1 MVPGMKRTQPA
12 DPIPAARNE
21 ESPDA
26 SAGADAARWLLLIH
40 QLPPQPAYF
49 RVKIWRRLQG
59 LGAVTIKNAVYAL
72 PAQEETHEDFQWVLS
87 EIRSGGGEGFI
98 CEAKLIDGLGDSET
112 IQMFHAAR
120 DADYAEV
127 ATEARQL
134 LDSIGTAEPVAPD
147 RRRQIGSQAARLGR
161 RLGEIG
167 KIDFF
172 GAAGRKPAQDRLDEI
187 AARLSGGHDD
197 MTDTTPKNPEG
208 YVGRVWVTRSGLHI
222 DRIASAWLIR
232 RFVDAE
238 ARFKFVADRNYKPAP
253 GELRFDMFEAE
264 FTHEGELCT
273 FEVLIARLG
282 LNDPALGPIAEI
294 IHDIDLKDGK
304 YGREETAGIDRL
316 VLGIAH
322 QHRDDMER
330 IAKGGDVFDGLYE
343 FFRRTRPAS
352 TTAKKR
358 ESK

>member
-1 MVPGMKRTQPA
+1 MKSAASANLTLPA
-12 DPIPAARNE
+12 SPEPPRDEPAA
-21 ESPDA
+21 
-26 SAGADAARWLLLIH
+26 AAAPLWLLLIH

-72 PAQEETHEDFQWVLS
+72 PASEETHEDFQWVLS
-87 EIRSGGGEGFI
+87 EIRAGGGEGFI
-98 CEAKLIDGLGDSET
+98 CEAKLIDGLSDDEA

-134 LDSIGTAEPVAPD
+134 LDSIGSNEPVASD
-147 RRRQIGSQAARLGR
+147 RRRQIEGQAARLGR
-161 RLGEIG
+161 RLAEIG

-172 GAAGRKPAQDRLDEI
+172 GAAGRKSAQDLLDEI
-187 AARLSGGHDD
+187 AARLSGGSED
-197 MTDTTPKNPEG
+197 MTNTTAKNPAG
-208 YVGRVWVTRSGLHI
+208 YVGRVWVTRAGLHI
-222 DRIASAWLIR
+222 DRVASAWLIR
-232 RFVDAE
+232 RFIDAE

-282 LNDPALGPIAEI
+282 LDDPALGPIAEI
-294 IHDIDLKDGK
+294 IHDIDLKDSK

-316 VLGIAH
+316 ILGIAQ

-330 IAKGGDVFDGLYE
+330 IAAGSAVFDGLYE
-343 FFRRTRPAS
+343 FFRQKRPAS
-352 TTAKKR
+352 TATKKR
-358 ESK
+358 DKT

>member
-1 MVPGMKRTQPA
+1 MSETPSV
-12 DPIPAARNE
+12 AAAQTARPE
-21 ESPDA
+21 PSQDGSTGSDA
-26 SAGADAARWLLLIH
+26 TRWLLLIH
-40 QLPPQPAYF
+40 QIPPQPAYF

-72 PAQEETHEDFQWVLS
+72 PASEETHEDFQWVLS

-98 CEAKLIDGLGDSET
+98 CEAKLIDGLDDGET
-112 IQMFHAAR
+112 IQMFRAAR

-127 ATEARQL
+127 AAEARQL
-134 LDSIGTAEPVAPD
+134 LDSIGATAPVPPD
-147 RRRQIGSQAARLGR
+147 RRRQIGSQTARLSR
-161 RLGEIG
+161 RLAEIG

-172 GAAGRKPAQDRLDEI
+172 GAPGRKPAQDAIDDI
-187 AARLSGGHDD
+187 AAKLSEGRED
-197 MTDTTPKNPEG
+197 MAESMHRKPEG
-208 YVGRVWVTRSGLHI
+208 YTGRVWVTRAGLHI
-222 DRIASAWLIR
+222 DRVASAWLIR
-232 RFVDAE
+232 RFVDAD

-282 LNDPALGPIAEI
+282 LDDPALGPIAEI
-294 IHDIDLKDGK
+294 VHDIDLKDAK

-316 VLGIAH
+316 ILGIAQ

-330 IAKGGDVFDGLYE
+330 IAASSAVFDGLYE
-343 FFRRTRPAS
+343 FFRQRRPAS
-352 TTAKKR
+352 TATKKR
-358 ESK
+358 DNT